1 MITPARR
8 TATVTILTMAI
19 LVSAAPFVVT
29 LLPAFTSPTQFAR
42 KGVSWPS
49 PFSLENFLTV
59 LADPA
64 VVIVPALSTTLVAVV
79 TCVIQM
85 TSSVCAA
92 YAFTRLQFRGRN
104 LVFMACIG
112 VWLIPPTVLV
122 VPLYL
127 AFARAGLSGSF
138 VALIL
143 PTALASPYAL
153 FLLRQSFE
161 SIPRELFEAAAI
173 DGASHRRILMSVVLP
188 VCRPALV
195 TLVVV
200 ITTTTWNSYLWPRMI
215 AGVQLPQVQ
224 VAIASLRTQ
233 YDDRWTVVMAAS
245 VLALLPTI
253 ALVFAIRRLIVQ
265 EPAPAR
271 QGDSP

>member
-1 MITPARR
+1 MISRAHR
-8 TATVTILTMAI
+8 AAIVTILAVGI
-19 LVSAAPFVVT
+19 VASAAPFIII
-29 LLPAFTSPTQFAR
+29 LLPAFTSPAQFAR

-49 PFSLENFLTV
+49 PVTLENFSTV

-64 VVIVPALSTTLVAVV
+64 VLIVPVLTTALVAII

-104 LVFMACIG
+104 VVFAACVG
-112 VWLIPPTVLV
+112 VWVIPPTVLV

-127 AFARAGLSGSF
+127 GFARAGLSGSF
-138 VALIL
+138 LALIL
-143 PTALASPYAL
+143 PAALASPYAL
-153 FLLRQSFE
+153 FLLRQSFA
-161 SIPRELFEAAAI
+161 SIPRELFEAASI
-173 DGASHRRILMSVVLP
+173 DGASHGRILTAIVLP

-195 TLVVV
+195 TLVIV
-200 ITTTTWNSYLWPRMI
+200 ITITTWNSYLWPRMI

-245 VLALLPTI
+245 VLALLPTL
-253 ALVFAIRRLIVQ
+253 ALVFAIRSLFIRESNRTRL
-265 EPAPAR
+265 
-271 QGDSP
+271 GDS